1 MTLDLIRAQSLDQ
14 PDLLHA
20 FTTRSGGVSE
30 GVYASLNL
38 TRSRGDEAAHVA
50 ENRNRVRQAMGVDA
64 LVFATQVHGRT
75 VLRVDRPPKGDQAA
89 GEGDALITDR
99 PGLGLVCQTADCTP
113 ILLFDPVRRAI
124 AAIHSG
130 WRGTVQDIAGATVTA
145 MVDAFGCQPADLRA
159 AIGPSIS
166 AVNYRVGPEVV
177 AAFDE
182 VFEVTGGILS
192 PKDPEGG
199 AHLDVGEAC
208 RRQLMIAGLEQDAI
222 WRSTLCTYADEARLF
237 SARRSHHQGQS
248 GLFGGQAGI
257 IALARPD

>member
-1 MTLDLIRAQSLDQ
+1 MTLDFIRTDTLDQ
-14 PDLLHA
+14 PGLVHA

-30 GVYASLNL
+30 GAYASLNL
-38 TRSRGDEAAHVA
+38 TRSRGDEAVHVSD
-50 ENRNRVRQAMGVDA
+50 NREVVRKALGLDA
-64 LVFATQVHGRT
+64 LVFANQVHGRG
-75 VLRVDRPPKGDQAA
+75 VIPVVGPPKGDQPA
-89 GEGDALITDR
+89 GEGDALMTDR
-99 PGLGLVCQTADCTP
+99 PGLGLACQTADCTP
-113 ILLFDPVRRAI
+113 ILLFDPVNRAI

-130 WRGTVQDIAGATVTA
+130 WRGTVQNIVEATIAA
-145 MVDAFGCQPADLRA
+145 MQLAYASKADQMLA

-177 AAFDE
+177 AQFETAFE
-182 VFEVTGGILS
+182 NTGGIVS

-208 RRQLMIAGLEQDAI
+208 RRQLIMAGLGQGSI
-222 WRSTLCTYADEARLF
+222 WRSPVCTYAEEARLF

-257 IALARPD
+257 IALSSGD